1 MEKTAIRGSST
12 FLDVD
17 TGNTGSI
24 RERRR
29 RRPSSSYQSTSAANS
44 FSSTSPTPN
53 RLQSN
58 RTPTSGLEST
68 DTSEGSKSD
77 EDDEARESSSAK
89 SRLGDSEDTLTA
101 RKIQQMRQS
110 VGTVEQM
117 WIDPNNLNFESDGQ
131 ISDISEIWSQY
142 GDEIEPHTEGK
153 LHKWNPNRKN
163 VSTKL
168 SNEERGLTT
177 EHSNKRR
184 RKRTKKQDPKKIIPG
199 MNFVPI
205 GRGGTKGNQGEGVYF
220 LDFSAQFKQSLKQA
234 REERDHQRKHP
245 SDRGGSNRSRS
256 SGLGSRSRPTST
268 NEVRQ
273 WLFCAICCYFL
284 MNIRLLCFS
293 QRAGL
298 LEIPLKCFMEA

>member
-101 RKIQQMRQS
+101 RKIQQWVVLIKDMLG
-110 VGTVEQM
+110 VKTWDIVDL
-117 WIDPNNLNFESDGQ
+117 IVNLVVAIFLGFKR
-131 ISDISEIWSQY
+131 
-142 GDEIEPHTEGK
+142 K
-153 LHKWNPNRKN
+153 LRK
-163 VSTKL
+163 
-168 SNEERGLTT
+168 
-177 EHSNKRR
+177 
-184 RKRTKKQDPKKIIPG
+184 
-199 MNFVPI
+199 
-205 GRGGTKGNQGEGVYF
+205 
-220 LDFSAQFKQSLKQA
+220 AA
-234 REERDHQRKHP
+234 
-245 SDRGGSNRSRS
+245 
-256 SGLGSRSRPTST
+256 
-268 NEVRQ
+268 
-273 WLFCAICCYFL
+273 
-284 MNIRLLCFS
+284 
-293 QRAGL
+293 
-298 LEIPLKCFMEA
+298 